1 MRYTKKINNG
11 YTTEQEGINAV
22 VPCIGKLGKLEDIE
36 EELGIDLV
44 KLFKVLE
51 PNQHIWSIGNFE
63 GVKCYVGDKYLT
75 EYKEIIAYSG
85 NKDNFVI
92 CHLCDY
98 GKTWAFTK
106 EELKNETTRN
116 DTKRAR

>member
-44 KLFKVLE
+44 KLLSAKSIFVVECDEIYESQTPFVDCVNKQILLAHYTTITEDYDFK
-51 PNQHIWSIGNFE
+51 
-63 GVKCYVGDKYLT
+63 
-75 EYKEIIAYSG
+75 
-85 NKDNFVI
+85 
-92 CHLCDY
+92 DY

-116 DTKRAR
+116 DTKRTR